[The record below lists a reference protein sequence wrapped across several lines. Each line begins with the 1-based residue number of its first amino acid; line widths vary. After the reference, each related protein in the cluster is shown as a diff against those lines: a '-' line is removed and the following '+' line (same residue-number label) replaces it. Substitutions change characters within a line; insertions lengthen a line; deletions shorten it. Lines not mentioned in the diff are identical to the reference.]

1 MSFSSRRLILKNLL
15 LSVFILKIFI
25 MIFYQDIF
33 LIVGDLLSRIFY
45 YPFLFKHVWQ
55 LLNQTT

>member
-1 MSFSSRRLILKNLL
+1 MSFSSKRLILKNLL
-15 LSVFILKIFI
+15 LSVFTLKIFI

-33 LIVGDLLSRIFY
+33 LIVGDLLLRICY
-45 YPFLFKHVWQ
+45 NLFLFKRVWQ

>member
-15 LSVFILKIFI
+15 LFVFILKIFI
-25 MIFYQDIF
+25 MIF
-33 LIVGDLLSRIFY
+33 LVVGDLLSKICY
-45 YPFLFKHVWQ
+45 YLFLFKRVWQ

>member
-25 MIFYQDIF
+25 MIFYLDIF
-33 LIVGDLLSRIFY
+33 LVVEDLLSRICY
-45 YPFLFKHVWQ
+45 YLFLFKSVW
-55 LLNQTT
+55 